1 MAVIGRWRLFGGG
14 TALRGSTVVRKDAKQ
29 DTTCSWNVSRSN
41 NDNVNSFP
49 KLGEKR
55 VNCRTCLDLVRG
67 TGYKEKK
74 AKLPKNKTQCQKCG
88 VLVVQHIG

>member
-1 MAVIGRWRLFGGG
+1 MNKNQI
-14 TALRGSTVVRKDAKQ
+14 VRKDSKQ

-55 VNCRTCLDLVRG
+55 VNHISG
-67 TGYKEKK
+67 AEKKEKK
-74 AKLPKNKTQCQKCG
+74 AKLPKNKTQCQKCE
-88 VLVVQHIG
+88 VPCCPTHLLNICNKHQ